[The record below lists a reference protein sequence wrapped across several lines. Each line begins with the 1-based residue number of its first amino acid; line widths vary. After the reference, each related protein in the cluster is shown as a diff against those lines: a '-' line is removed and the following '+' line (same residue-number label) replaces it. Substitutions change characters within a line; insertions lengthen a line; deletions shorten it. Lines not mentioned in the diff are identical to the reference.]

1 MFFHCKEKLLVCH
14 EQHEKAKCDGSW
26 GDTESGRLLI
36 FRYSPVN
43 VKTQSNTR
51 LFRILGLWPNTTFLD
66 KSRTPPLQFL
76 TPRGSSPPE
85 PEGSTHDCDS
95 GAFHLLWVSV
105 REPMERRVPRLEV
118 CVCVCACVCIHEQVC
133 MPLFVCLCVVCL
145 WSSIQSGWNIDS
157 GVRLPGFGS
166 CLYHLLGVNIAV
178 SDFTLPLLS
187 FLMCEIGVIIAP
199 RS

>member
-14 EQHEKAKCDGSW
+14 EQHEKAKCDGSR

-76 TPRGSSPPE
+76 TPRGSSHPE

-105 REPMERRVPRLEV
+105 RGLHYRREPMERRVPRLEV
-118 CVCVCACVCIHEQVC
+118 CVCVCVCVHTWAGVHAPVC
-133 MPLFVCLCVVCL
+133 VSVCCVSVKQYPEWMEHRL
-145 WSSIQSGWNIDS
+145 WCQAAWVWVLS
-157 GVRLPGFGS
+157 
-166 CLYHLLGVNIAV
+166 
-178 SDFTLPLLS
+178 LPLTW
-187 FLMCEIGVIIAP
+187 C
-199 RS
+199 